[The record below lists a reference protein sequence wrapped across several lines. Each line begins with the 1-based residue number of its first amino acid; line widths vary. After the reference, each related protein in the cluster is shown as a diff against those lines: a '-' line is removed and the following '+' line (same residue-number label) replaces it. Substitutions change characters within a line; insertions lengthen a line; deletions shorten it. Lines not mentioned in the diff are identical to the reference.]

1 MTWEVGV
8 RPMRNQFAPPAH
20 MSNRAILRHARR
32 DSDTRVR
39 GPNTAEG
46 RPGHIAVFD
55 LFETDDLSLTS
66 LATLRLEDI

>member
-1 MTWEVGV
+1 MTVGIRLV
-8 RPMRNQFAPPAH
+8 RNQFAPPAH

-46 RPGHIAVFD
+46 RPGHIAVYD
-55 LFETDDLSLTS
+55 LFETDDIDVNHLSS
-66 LATLRLEDI
+66 LRLEDI